1 MTRTL
6 IPSSHRRILSS
17 ISYVLFCDWRKAASR
32 RDRPSFSSTNP
43 ISFFF
48 TFIYEWGGKRE
59 RRGWETRR
67 EDRKA
72 IKKGPKDKDIISR
85 SQRYKNPKERKKK
98 FKLFILMKEEQNSQR
113 QTKELTI
120 LKHKHNIVFI

>member
-1 MTRTL
+1 M
-6 IPSSHRRILSS
+6 SG
-17 ISYVLFCDWRKAASR
+17 
-32 RDRPSFSSTNP
+32 
-43 ISFFF
+43 
-48 TFIYEWGGKRE
+48 GGKGEE
-59 RRGWETRR
+59 RMGDEKRGQ
-67 EDRKA
+67 KSN
-72 IKKGPKDKDIISR
+72 KKGPKDKDIISR